1 MYSAQVAHGTPPR
14 IHVSMMASDDLCER
28 ILQAVTAARGELQK
42 SQADL
47 PPLAAYVASEYTKAT
62 SAVERQKA
70 FREGQSYAAQTLASV
85 AYQVNSVAGHVLAL
99 LDAEA
104 AQLDHL
110 TAQVKAPQRV
120 SWPSTLHLFRPPSLE
135 DAPSSATGRAPPL
148 IGAFPAPRTGMP
160 KIAHSPSFLPEYVV
174 LPATLS
180 AQPHSGNIYYGS
192 HTDLPLPLSS
202 PASRGNAAT
211 SDARGAGGPCL
222 HCRSDH
228 PARQQAWP

>member
-1 MYSAQVAHGTPPR
+1 MYSAQVAHGTPPC

-28 ILQAVTAARGELQK
+28 ILQAVTVARGELQK

-47 PPLAAYVASEYTKAT
+47 PPLAAY
-62 SAVERQKA
+62 VERQKA

-120 SWPSTLHLFRPPSLE
+120 SWPPALHLFRPLPLSDVLT
-135 DAPSSATGRAPPL
+135 SATGR
-148 IGAFPAPRTGMP
+148 
-160 KIAHSPSFLPEYVV
+160 S
-174 LPATLS
+174 TL
-180 AQPHSGNIYYGS
+180 
-192 HTDLPLPLSS
+192 
-202 PASRGNAAT
+202 
-211 SDARGAGGPCL
+211 
-222 HCRSDH
+222 
-228 PARQQAWP
+228 